1 MTPLDEGV
9 ADHLNEGRLKLELLK
24 MDIELR
30 RKQTF
35 WETPRNLA
43 IVLGAMAAIFA
54 AVFGALG
61 YKIGQTPSPPPV
73 VINLPPQ
80 VVK

>member
-1 MTPLDEGV
+1 MN
-9 ADHLNEGRLKLELLK
+9 AH
-24 MDIELR
+24 
-30 RKQTF
+30 

-61 YKIGQTPSPPPV
+61 FKIGQTPAPPPV
-73 VINLPPQ
+73 IINLPPQ
-80 VVK
+80 SK